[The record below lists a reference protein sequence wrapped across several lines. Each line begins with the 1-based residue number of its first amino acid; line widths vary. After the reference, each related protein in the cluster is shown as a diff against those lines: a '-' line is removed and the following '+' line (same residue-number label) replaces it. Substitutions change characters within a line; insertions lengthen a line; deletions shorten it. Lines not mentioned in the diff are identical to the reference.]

1 MDNTYDIYKNNTG
14 VTYTSPI
21 FGPIHSRRLGLSLGI
36 NLLPGDGKWCTFDCI
51 YCECGLNRNKKT
63 HTAPP
68 TRHTVHTALENKLI
82 EMSQSGHT
90 PDVLTFAGN
99 GEPTLNPHFPEII
112 DDVIMLRDKYCP
124 RAKVSVLS
132 NSTQLHRSDIREAL
146 MKTDNPILKLDTA
159 DTKYINLVDRPNSKY
174 DVEKTIELLAT
185 MGRKIIIQTM
195 FMKGTLPDNTSID
208 NTTDTYV
215 IPYIQALEKINPRQV
230 MIYTVDRPT
239 PIKGI
244 EKASKETLDTIAD
257 KIRNKLNI
265 DVKVSY

>member
-1 MDNTYDIYKNNTG
+1 MDNTYDIYRNNTG

-51 YCECGLNRNKKT
+51 YCECGLNRYKKP
-63 HTAPP
+63 HTTPP
-68 TRHTVHTALENKLI
+68 TRQTVYTSLENKLI
-82 EMSQSGHT
+82 EMSKLGQI

-99 GEPTLNPHFPEII
+99 GEPTLNPQFPEII

-132 NSTQLHRSDIREAL
+132 NSTQLHRSEIREAL
-146 MKTDNPILKLDTA
+146 MKTDNPILKLDTV
-159 DTKYINLVDRPNSKY
+159 DSIYIKLVDRPNSNY

-195 FMKGTLPDNTSID
+195 FMKGTLPDNTNID
-208 NTTDTYV
+208 NTTDAYV
-215 IPYIQALEKINPRQV
+215 IPYIQTLEKINPRQV
-230 MIYTVDRPT
+230 MIYTIDRPT
-239 PIKGI
+239 PVKGI
-244 EKASKETLDTIAD
+244 KKASKETLDTIAD
-257 KIRNKLNI
+257 KIREKLKI